1 MARGWTTQRIAS
13 RVVLLLITAI
23 SLYLL
28 FPSLVAVFG
37 SWRDLFDLEP
47 LWVLAAL
54 GFETLSFLAIWTL
67 QRIAL
72 QTPSWFVVG
81 TSQLAANAFG
91 RIVPGGLA
99 ASGAFQ
105 FRMLVRAGV
114 PPGRVGSG
122 LAATSALLFAGLL
135 ALPLLA
141 LPAILG
147 GTPVEHKLLHAVWLG
162 GAVFVLTLAAGSISF
177 VSDRPLRLVAR
188 ALDWFL
194 RLLGKRRAGPPLGDV
209 LIEQRDEI
217 RKTVE
222 GRWKMALTA
231 AVGKS
236 LFDYLAL
243 VAALYA
249 VQASPDPSL
258 VLLAYVAGSFLGL
271 VPLTPGGL
279 GFVEAGLTGTLVLA
293 GVDAGAA
300 AAATL
305 AYRLV
310 SFWLP
315 LPAGGVAYWL
325 FGRRLKPDPGLPTPE
340 VPPRLQA

>member
-47 LWVLAAL
+47 LWVLGAL
-54 GFETLSFLAIWTL
+54 GFEALSFLAIWTL

-114 PPGRVGSG
+114 PPGRVGSA

-147 GTPVEHKLLHAVWLG
+147 GTPVEHRLLHAVWLG
-162 GAVFVLTLAAGSISF
+162 GAVFVVMLAAGSISF

-188 ALDWFL
+188 VLDWFL
-194 RLLGKRRAGPPLGDV
+194 GLIGKRRAGSPLGDV
-209 LIEQRDEI
+209 LIEQRNEI
-217 RKTVE
+217 LKTV
-222 GRWKMALTA
+222 GGHWKMALTA

-249 VQASPDPSL
+249 VQARPDPSL

-293 GVDAGAA
+293 GVDAGPAA
-300 AAATL
+300 VATL

>member
-1 MARGWTTQRIAS
+1 MARGWTAQRIATRS
-13 RVVLLLITAI
+13 VLLLITAI

-28 FPSLVAVFG
+28 LPSLIAVFG

-47 LWVLAAL
+47 LWVVAAL
-54 GFETLSFLAIWTL
+54 GFEALSFLAVWTL

-72 QTPSWFVVG
+72 ETPSWFVVG
-81 TSQLAANAFG
+81 TSQLAANAFSK
-91 RIVPGGLA
+91 IVPGGVA
-99 ASGAFQ
+99 ASGALQ
-105 FRMLVRAGV
+105 YRMLVRAGV

-122 LAATSALLFAGLL
+122 VAESSALLFAGLL

-162 GAVFVLTLAAGSISF
+162 GAVFILMLVAGSISF

-188 ALDWFL
+188 AIEWFL
-194 RLLGKRRAGPPLGDV
+194 HLIGKRRSGPPLGDF
-209 LIEQRDEI
+209 LLAERDEI
-217 RKTVE
+217 RRTLGE
-222 GRWKMALTA
+222 RWKMALTA

-243 VAALYA
+243 VASLYA
-249 VQASPDPSL
+249 VQAEPNPSL
-258 VLLAYVAGSFLGL
+258 VLLAYVAGSFLGMI
-271 VPLTPGGL
+271 PLTPGGL
-279 GFVEAGLTGTLVLA
+279 GFVEAGLTGMLVLA
-293 GVDAGAA
+293 GVDAGPAA
-300 AAATL
+300 VATL
-305 AYRLV
+305 TYRLV

-315 LPAGGVAYWL
+315 LPAGVVAYWL
-325 FGRRLKPDPGLPTPE
+325 FGRRLKPDPGLAPPE